1 LLSIAQQPL
10 PCGVARSTI
19 LANTLSAEKRARQS
33 DKRYAR
39 NRWYRGR
46 ANTFTKRA
54 RRYIAA
60 GNVTEAE
67 DAVRRA
73 TQALDRAASKGT
85 IHRNKAAR
93 TKSRL
98 MRALHK
104 LQTL

>member
-1 LLSIAQQPL
+1 
-10 PCGVARSTI
+10 

-33 DKRYAR
+33 LKRYAH

-46 ANTFTKRA
+46 ARTFTKRA
-54 RRYIAA
+54 RKYIEA

-73 TQALDRAASKGT
+73 CQALDRAAHKRT

-98 MRALHK
+98 MRALNK
-104 LQTL
+104 LQAGEA